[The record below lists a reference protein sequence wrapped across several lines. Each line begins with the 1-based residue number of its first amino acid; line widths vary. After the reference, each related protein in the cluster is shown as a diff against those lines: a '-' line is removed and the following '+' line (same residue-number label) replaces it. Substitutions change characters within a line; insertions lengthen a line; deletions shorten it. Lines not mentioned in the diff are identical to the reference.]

1 MTAFNQH
8 RKAIDAIGRKV
19 PMEEIQRL
27 AKDEFPYDKANPG
40 QMECIVEAIDALINK
55 KVKHVIIEAPTG
67 VGKSLIGTTIHKVI
81 RHLVLQADPYGQF
94 RTSISTPTKGLQ
106 DQYAAEK
113 AVSIDILKGKKNYR
127 CHVHPD
133 VYYNA
138 VQCRIACRDGH
149 CSKRRCPYVQAR
161 NLWTDISSLRC
172 TNAAMMIEMCTT
184 ICMKPENRSDML
196 ILDECHKMPS
206 TLLEHTIMEYNTK
219 AVEGLRSIPEGKE
232 IVSTIG
238 DIVERTKDYVLGKLY
253 SLSGELH
260 SMFEDLHLKVE
271 NLLEV
276 LEELV
281 EDDRL
286 SESQVMKL
294 ADIIDVLHNLSDYC
308 GIMSQTQA
316 STFIVQEKGEGFIR
330 FKPVMPSDV
339 SEFGLFRKADYHVHM
354 SATICGI
361 DSYARSLG
369 IRQGDYHSIQIGNP
383 IPIENRKVNYMPI
396 VKMTNNM
403 GDYEMKRLTEYID
416 EIIAFHPGQSG
427 IIHTVSYDRALAIQK
442 FSKYQNFIHVPR
454 TRKALMDIME
464 NAFRTKS
471 PCVIASPAMEEGYD
485 FKGDYSRFQILIK
498 VPYDYLGDPLIA
510 HINSVDP
517 SAYFRNAVLRIV
529 QMCGRSVRGVDDWA
543 ATYIIDSSFESLM
556 MRNPEF
562 FPTWFTDA
570 VFEV

>member
-1 MTAFNQH
+1 MSAFNQH
-8 RKAIDAIGRKV
+8 KKALDGLGPVSIEDITS
-19 PMEEIQRL
+19 L
-27 AKDEFPYDKANPG
+27 AKENFPYDKANPG
-40 QMECIVEAIDALINK
+40 QMDCIVESIDALVNK

-67 VGKSLIGTTIHKVI
+67 VGKSLIGTTIHKVL

-133 VYYNA
+133 LYYNA
-138 VQCRIACRDGH
+138 IQCRMACRDGH

-206 TLLEHTIMEYNTK
+206 TLLEHTIMEYSVK
-219 AVEGLRSIPEGKE
+219 AVESLSTVPGGKE
-232 IVSTIG
+232 IIG
-238 DIVERTKDYVLGKLY
+238 IVDDIVRRTKGYELGKLY
-253 SLSGELH
+253 SLTGEMHNLFEELH
-260 SMFEDLHLKVE
+260 GKVE
-271 NLLEV
+271 ELLEV

-281 EDDRL
+281 EDERL
-286 SESQVMKL
+286 TESQVMKL
-294 ADIIDVLHNLSDYC
+294 SDIIDVLHNLSDYC
-308 GIMSQTQA
+308 GIMGQTNA
-316 STFIVQEKGEGFIR
+316 STFIVQEKEEGLIR
-330 FKPVMPSDV
+330 FKPVLPSDV

-361 DSYARSLG
+361 ESYARSLG
-369 IRQGDYHSIQIGNP
+369 IREGQYHKIQIGNP
-383 IPIENRKVNYMPI
+383 IPVPNRKVNYMP
-396 VKMTNNM
+396 VMKMTNNM
-403 GDYEMKRLTEYID
+403 GDYEMKKLAEYVD
-416 EIIAFHPGQSG
+416 QIIAFHPGQSG
-427 IIHTVSYDRALAIQK
+427 IIHTVSYDRALALQK
-442 FSKYQNFIHVPR
+442 FSKYRHAIHVPR
-454 TRKALMDIME
+454 TRKVLMDTME
-464 NAFRTKS
+464 RAFTTKQ
-471 PCVIASPAMEEGYD
+471 PCIIASPAMEEGYD

-498 VPYDYLGDPLIA
+498 VPYDYLGDPLVA
-510 HINSVDP
+510 HVNSVDP
-517 SAYFRNAVLRIV
+517 SAYFRMAVLRIV

-543 ATYIIDSSFESLM
+543 ATYILDSSFESLM

-562 FPTWFTDA
+562 FPSWFTDA